1 MPELVGINGVQ
12 LKPFNLLPFNMAL
25 KCTVPWNFWV
35 HFYIYD
41 YQFERLWKTPER
53 YLKILRRFA
62 GVISPDFSIL
72 LDMPVAQQ
80 IWNCWRNKVLAHYL
94 QKNGIAVIP
103 NVGWS
108 DAESYAWAFAG
119 IPENS
124 ILSVTSQGCMGHDY
138 VCKQSF
144 INGLHELVRRKSP
157 EKIIVYGIFP
167 DEWKCRFSVPIIAL
181 PTFSEIH
188 LRKGA

>member
-1 MPELVGINGVQ
+1 MPELKSISNVD
-12 LKPFNLLPFNMAL
+12 FNPSCLLPFNMAL
-25 KCTVPWNFWV
+25 TCADPGNFWV

-41 YQFERLWKTPER
+41 YQFERLWKSPER
-53 YLKILRRFA
+53 YLEILRRFA

-108 DAESYAWAFAG
+108 DAESYVWAFAG

-124 ILSVTSQGCMGHDY
+124 ILSVTSQGCMGQDY

-144 INGLHELVRRKSP
+144 INGLHELVHRKNP

-167 DEWKCRFSVPIIAL
+167 DEWKCRFPVPIIAL
-181 PTFSEIH
+181 PTFSEIR